1 MTLADLEHFRTL
13 LLEREENLTEWLD
26 SSGSV
31 KAGDARKARS
41 LLGEIKDALGRV
53 ENKTFGECKV
63 CKGELELHRLEVQPT
78 RQICL
83 ACISKEEQTELE
95 EELSLASKMHRA
107 LLPQAIASIEGFEVA
122 VKSLSARTVGGDY
135 YDFLPASDGGTTR
148 VIIADTMGKG
158 IPAGLLMSNI
168 QGALRVLAEEVESP
182 RLLLTR
188 LNQWLCRN
196 VPVTKFMSLACI
208 SLESGSGG
216 NTQLTYSNAGHC
228 PPILVRND
236 GSVDR
241 LEPTGGVLGVHQ
253 AFTYEQHD
261 LALSPGDLL
270 VLYTDGI
277 TEAENA
283 RSEMFGEER
292 LIKFVQTYQ
301 GDSPESFVE
310 KLLGEVRSFSEK
322 PELSDDSTVI
332 ALRKVKP

>member
-135 YDFLPASDGGTTR
+135 CHHSRHYGKRNPRRPSDVQHSGC
-148 VIIADTMGKG
+148 A
-158 IPAGLLMSNI
+158 A
-168 QGALRVLAEEVESP
+168 
-182 RLLLTR
+182 
-188 LNQWLCRN
+188 
-196 VPVTKFMSLACI
+196 
-208 SLESGSGG
+208 GSGG
-216 NTQLTYSNAGHC
+216 GSRIAPSTSHSFESMALPQRAGNQVHV
-228 PPILVRND
+228 PGLHFPRI
-236 GSVDR
+236 R
-241 LEPTGGVLGVHQ
+241 LW
-253 AFTYEQHD
+253 
-261 LALSPGDLL
+261 
-270 VLYTDGI
+270 
-277 TEAENA
+277 
-283 RSEMFGEER
+283 R
-292 LIKFVQTYQ
+292 
-301 GDSPESFVE
+301 
-310 KLLGEVRSFSEK
+310 
-322 PELSDDSTVI
+322 
-332 ALRKVKP
+332 